1 MTRTLAGP
9 GTDPDPDG
17 PNDLPDPG
25 GVAGLDRLRLLLA
38 GAMGTVIFSYAL
50 LVPAG
55 AFVIATG
62 DGSLTLDGAFAA
74 AIPLWL
80 AAHQIPL
87 TLGGQPLSVLPLL
100 PTAVVAVVI
109 AVGAKW
115 AARRLG
121 CRFRSDAGA
130 VLASIAGAH
139 ASVAVLGSALLP
151 RAAEVAVTPWSAMVG
166 GGLVAAA
173 AAAVGVVRACGVP
186 AEWLA
191 RLPSWF
197 RPALR
202 GTAVALTGLVLAG
215 SVALF
220 AGLVLGA
227 GHIAAAYE
235 TLAPGFGAGIGLTL
249 LALAYLPNA
258 VVAGMSW
265 VLGPG
270 IAVGTGVT
278 TPLAAYP
285 GERSNFPLLAALPT
299 SAPPVWVAA
308 AFVLP
313 VAVGVLAGRAC
324 VTTAAA
330 ADRLRAVGATAVATA
345 LVAGLL
351 AWLAGGR
358 LGAGPFDPV
367 RLSGELVVPAV
378 LLWVGLPMV
387 VVALIRSRRDES
399 EGTEEAHAD
408 DAGRGRAR
416 AASAQPKPEQRGHAP
431 VKSETTD
438 AQDVAA
444 KDEEPARTETET
456 AEDEPVGKDGDEAAA
471 DEAGVRDEDREDED
485 PPDGD
490 AASEVSAS
498 DGEEA
503 DNGDTERD
511 EAATQRRGDA
521 RTDEE
526 PAPQRALPQ
535 RVGPRRVP
543 PARTAKRPERRRG
556 REIPGRRDAGAA
568 DGPEKKR
575 WWSKGQQSDAP
586 DREPAPDDTSEQP
599 APGPRGPRTVGELV
613 AQREREA
620 ARRAAAEDK
629 NRGSDDPSDEG

>member
-17 PNDLPDPG
+17 PNDLPDSG

-50 LVPAG
+50 LVPAA
-55 AFVIATG
+55 AFVIVTG
-62 DGSLTLDGAFAA
+62 DGSLSLDGAFAA

-87 TLGGQPLSVLPLL
+87 VLGGQPLSVLPLL
-100 PTAVVAVVI
+100 PTAVVAVVV
-109 AVGAKW
+109 ALGAKW
-115 AARRLG
+115 AVRRLG
-121 CRFRSDAGA
+121 GRFRSDAGA

-173 AAAVGVVRACGVP
+173 AATLGVVRACGVP
-186 AEWLA
+186 AEWVA
-191 RLPSWF
+191 RLPGWF

-299 SAPPVWVAA
+299 SAPPVWAAA

-324 VTTAAA
+324 VTTAGT

-378 LLWVGLPMV
+378 LLWVGLPMAV
-387 VVALIRSRRDES
+387 VVLIRSRRDEP
-399 EGTEEAHAD
+399 EETEEAHAD

-416 AASAQPKPEQRGHAP
+416 AASVRPKPEQHGHATGG
-431 VKSETTD
+431 SGATD
-438 AQDVAA
+438 AQDVAT
-444 KDEEPARTETET
+444 KDEDPARPDTEA
-456 AEDEPVGKDGDEAAA
+456 AEDE
-471 DEAGVRDEDREDED
+471 
-485 PPDGD
+485 
-490 AASEVSAS
+490 
-498 DGEEA
+498 
-503 DNGDTERD
+503 T
-511 EAATQRRGDA
+511 A
-521 RTDEE
+521 R
-526 PAPQRALPQ
+526 Q
-535 RVGPRRVP
+535 G
-543 PARTAKRPERRRG
+543 RRRG
-556 REIPGRRDAGAA
+556 SRRRRRVGR
-568 DGPEKKR
+568 P
-575 WWSKGQQSDAP
+575 
-586 DREPAPDDTSEQP
+586 
-599 APGPRGPRTVGELV
+599 
-613 AQREREA
+613 
-620 ARRAAAEDK
+620 
-629 NRGSDDPSDEG
+629 

>member
-17 PNDLPDPG
+17 PNDLPESG

-50 LVPAG
+50 LVPAA
-55 AFVIATG
+55 AFVIVTG
-62 DGSLTLDGAFAA
+62 DGSLSLDGAFAA

-87 TLGGQPLSVLPLL
+87 VLGGQPLSVLPLL
-100 PTAVVAVVI
+100 PTAVLVVVV

-121 CRFRSDAGA
+121 RRFRSDAGA

-186 AEWLA
+186 AEWVA
-191 RLPSWF
+191 RLPGWF

-299 SAPPVWVAA
+299 SAPPVWAAA
-308 AFVLP
+308 AFALP

-324 VTTAAA
+324 VTTAGA

-345 LVAGLL
+345 LIAGLL

-367 RLSGELVVPAV
+367 RLSGELAVPAV

-387 VVALIRSRRDES
+387 VVALIRSRRDEP
-399 EGTEEAHAD
+399 EETEEAHAD

-416 AASAQPKPEQRGHAP
+416 AAAARPKPERHGHAP
-431 VKSETTD
+431 VESGARDVTTE
-438 AQDVAA
+438 
-444 KDEEPARTETET
+444 DEDQARTETEA
-456 AEDEPVGKDGDEAAA
+456 AEDETAGTDADEAAA
-471 DEAGVRDEDREDED
+471 AAGEAGPPDEDRESK
-485 PPDGD
+485 D
-490 AASEVSAS
+490 AASEVAAP

-503 DNGDTERD
+503 EGGDTEPD
-511 EAATQRRGDA
+511 AGSPQRRADA
-521 RTDEE
+521 RNDEE
-526 PAPQRALPQ
+526 PATQRALPQ
-535 RVGPRRVP
+535 RVAPRRVP

-556 REIPGRRDAGAA
+556 REIPDRRDADPA
-568 DGPEKKR
+568 DGSEKKR
-575 WWSKGQQSDAP
+575 WWSKGQQTDAP
-586 DREPAPDDTSEQP
+586 DRAPGPDDTSEQV
-599 APGPRGPRTVGELV
+599 APKPRGPRTVGELV

-620 ARRAAAEDK
+620 ARRAAAEGS
-629 NRGSDDPSDEG
+629 NRSVEDPPDEG